1 MSGPLPFW
9 NGFKREGKGGT
20 GDTDNLQSSQY
31 TERKRETNKNFVI
44 LKVGA
49 FPLRPNT
56 DGKDSV
62 QRDSVCLLSTGQCMF
77 IQVTRKKQE
86 VKKLILG
93 YKIV

>member
-1 MSGPLPFW
+1 MDS
-9 NGFKREGKGGT
+9 REK
-20 GDTDNLQSSQY
+20 
-31 TERKRETNKNFVI
+31 EREELETLITCRVANILKETNKNFVI

-49 FPLRPNT
+49 FPLHPNT